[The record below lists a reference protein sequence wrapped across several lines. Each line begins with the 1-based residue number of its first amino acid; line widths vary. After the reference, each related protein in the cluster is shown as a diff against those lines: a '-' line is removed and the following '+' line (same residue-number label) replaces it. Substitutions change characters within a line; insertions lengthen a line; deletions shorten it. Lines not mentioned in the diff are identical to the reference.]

1 MKLNVTGI
9 RALTTDELDFVGG
22 GRKIDLFRN
31 AYALELVAKT
41 EKWLASVGVDT
52 MGGFGQK

>member
-9 RALTTDELDFVGG
+9 RALTSDELDFVGG
-22 GRKIDLFRN
+22 GMKIDPFRN
-31 AYALELVAKT
+31 AYAQQLLAMT